1 MSQRI
6 AQAGEARYR
15 GRQPHV
21 LVICCRYFLPT
32 NTSIGL
38 QPYRFLTR
46 RYIFQ
51 KFLMQIIELP
61 SLFLRKLWSQEECM
75 WSYQWSSPTQQSFKR
90 RRSNEQERNTSS
102 WLHVPNWR
110 WLKKNQMQAIST
122 FFCSPNSWGG
132 EQEISTSQGMTLF
145 VYFSYYYAILCISS
159 SISKF
164 L

>member
-46 RYIFQ
+46 RYFFQ

-122 FFCSPNSWGG
+122 FFLF
-132 EQEISTSQGMTLF
+132 SQFMGRRAGDLNLSRNDSVCVLF
-145 VYFSYYYAILCISS
+145 LLLCYSLY
-159 SISKF
+159 KF
-164 L
+164 FDF